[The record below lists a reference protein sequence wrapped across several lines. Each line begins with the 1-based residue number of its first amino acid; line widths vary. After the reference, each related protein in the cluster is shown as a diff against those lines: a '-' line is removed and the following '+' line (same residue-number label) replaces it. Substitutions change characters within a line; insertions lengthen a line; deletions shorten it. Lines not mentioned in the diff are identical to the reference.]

1 MDKGI
6 EAAIT
11 ELFRDGHRVHLSY
24 LGRKLLFEIDGKM
37 LATPNEMHQLS
48 EGVFTFEELK
58 ELFLERKKLEN
69 KGIT

>member
-11 ELFRDGHRVHLSY
+11 VLFSDGHTVHLSY

-37 LATPNEMHQLS
+37 LATTYEMDQLS
-48 EGVFTFEELK
+48 EGVFTFEEMK

-69 KGIT
+69 SGAI